1 MNYPT
6 SMQHRL
12 SHRLSLPVFLAVFCL
27 ISAALTS
34 TASAIDI
41 KRVVS
46 PGGIEAWLVQD
57 AKVPLLSIKFFFKGG
72 VETDP
77 IGKEGLANLT
87 STVLDEGAGP
97 YDSEEFQ
104 RRMADNSISVS
115 FTATTDGFY
124 GGVHTLVETQDE
136 AIDLAR
142 LALTQPRFDEEA
154 VERMRRGVLSQ
165 IRRDQGDPDF
175 LARRALYETA
185 FSDHPYGR
193 RARGTVESVGSI
205 TRDDMAAF
213 VRQRF
218 AKDNLT
224 VAVTGDIAP
233 DRLGPV
239 LDRIFGELPANSA
252 VKPPADVAPLGA
264 GETVLVRRPQ
274 PQSVVLMSQPGIKRD
289 DPDWFA
295 ATVMNY
301 VLGAGSFSS
310 RLMEEI
316 RTKRGLTYGVY
327 SYLVPFQHTALVMA
341 GGSTANANAGKMVE
355 LMKAE
360 WQKMRDHGVTQAEL
374 DDAKTYLTGSFP
386 LQFTSSSAIADIL
399 LQVQRDNLGID
410 YLDRRSSLID
420 AVTLEDV
427 QRVAKRLLDPAAL
440 LTVVVGQPEGI
451 EPTKTRD
458 DIPS

>member
-6 SMQHRL
+6 RLSRRL
-12 SHRLSLPVFLAVFCL
+12 SHRSSLPIFLAVFCL
-27 ISAALTS
+27 VSAALTS

-77 IGKEGLANLT
+77 AGKEGLANLT

-104 RRMADNSISVS
+104 RRMADNSISIG

-136 AIDLAR
+136 AVDLAR

-175 LARRALYETA
+175 LSRRALYETA
-185 FSDHPYGR
+185 FPDHPYGR

-252 VKPPADVAPLGA
+252 VKPPTDVVPKGA

-360 WQKMRDHGVTQAEL
+360 WRKMRDHGVTQAEL

-410 YLDRRSSLID
+410 YLDRRSGLIE

-440 LTVVVGQPEGI
+440 LTVVVGQPEGV
-451 EPTKTRD
+451 EPTRTRD

>member
-6 SMQHRL
+6 SLR
-12 SHRLSLPVFLAVFCL
+12 HRLSLPVFLAVFCL

-77 IGKEGLANLT
+77 PGKEGLANLT

-136 AIDLAR
+136 AVDLAR

-185 FSDHPYGR
+185 FPDHPYGR
-193 RARGTVESVGSI
+193 RARGSVESVGSI
-205 TRDDMAAF
+205 TRDDLNGF

-233 DRLGPV
+233 EQLEPV
-239 LDRIFGELPANSA
+239 LDRIFGGLPDKAA
-252 VKPPADVAPLGA
+252 VQPPADTVPKGA

-274 PQSVVLMSQPGIKRD
+274 AQTVVLMSQPGIKRD

-295 ATVMNY
+295 AYIMNY
-301 VLGAGSFSS
+301 VLGAGTFSS
-310 RLMEEI
+310 RLMDEI
-316 RTKRGLTYGVY
+316 REKRGLTYGVY
-327 SYLVPFQHTALVMA
+327 SYLVPFQHTALIMA
-341 GGSTANANAGKMVE
+341 SGSTANANAGKMVE

-360 WQKMRDHGVTQAEL
+360 WQRMRDHGVTQEEL
-374 DDAKTYLTGSFP
+374 DNAKTYLTGSFP
-386 LQFTSSSAIADIL
+386 LQFTSGNAIADVL
-399 LQVQRDNLGID
+399 LSVQRDNLGID
-410 YLDRRSSLID
+410 YLDRRSGLIN
-420 AVTLEDV
+420 AVTAEDV
-427 QRVAKRLLDPAAL
+427 QRIAKRLLDPAAL
-440 LTVVVGQPEGI
+440 LTVIVGQPEGI
-451 EPTKTRD
+451 EPTRTKD
-458 DIPS
+458 DVPS

>member
-1 MNYPT
+1 MNHPKNDAT
-6 SMQHRL
+6 RGT
-12 SHRLSLPVFLAVFCL
+12 RPLSLPVFLIAFFAMLASYVP
-27 ISAALTS
+27 A
-34 TASAIDI
+34 ASAIDI

-57 AKVPLLSIKFFFKGG
+57 TKVPLLSIKFLFKGG

-77 IGKEGLANLT
+77 PGKEGLANLT

-104 RRMADNSISVS
+104 RRLADNSISIG

-124 GGVHTLVETQDE
+124 GGIHSLVETQDE
-136 AIDLAR
+136 AVDLAR

-154 VERMRRGVLSQ
+154 IERMRRGVLSQ

-185 FSDHPYGR
+185 FPDHPYGR
-193 RARGTVESVGSI
+193 RARGSLESVGSI
-205 TRDDMAAF
+205 TKADMTAF

-224 VAVTGDIAP
+224 VAATGDITP
-233 DRLGPV
+233 EQLGPV
-239 LDRIFGELPANSA
+239 LDRIFGALPDKAA
-252 VKPPADVAPLGA
+252 VRPPADTVPKGA
-264 GETVLVRRPQ
+264 GETVLVPRPQ
-274 PQSVVLMSQPGIKRD
+274 PQTVVLMGQAGIKRD

-295 ATVMNY
+295 TTIMNY

-310 RLMEEI
+310 RLMDEI
-316 RTKRGLTYGVY
+316 RQKRGLTYGVY
-327 SYLVPFQHTALVMA
+327 SYLVPFQHSALIMA
-341 GGSTANANAGKMVE
+341 GGSAANANAGKMVE

-360 WQKMRDHGVTQAEL
+360 WQKMRDHGITQQEL

-386 LQFTSSSAIADIL
+386 LQFTSSGAIADVL
-399 LQVQRDNLGID
+399 LQVQRENLGID
-410 YLDRRSSLID
+410 YLDRRTDLINK
-420 AVTLEDV
+420 VTREDV

-451 EPTKTRD
+451 EPTKTKG

>member
-6 SMQHRL
+6 SMQR
-12 SHRLSLPVFLAVFCL
+12 RVSLPVFLAVFCL

-77 IGKEGLANLT
+77 PGKEGLANLT

-104 RRMADNSISVS
+104 RRLADNSISIG
-115 FTATTDGFY
+115 FNATTDGFY
-124 GGVHTLVETQDE
+124 GSVHTLVETQDE
-136 AIDLAR
+136 AVDLAR
-142 LALTQPRFDEEA
+142 LALTEPRFDEEA
-154 VERMRRGVLSQ
+154 VERMRRAVLTQ

-185 FSDHPYGR
+185 FPDHPYGR
-193 RARGTVESVGSI
+193 RARGSVESVGSI
-205 TRDDMAAF
+205 TKADMTAF

-224 VAVTGDIAP
+224 VAATGDITP
-233 DRLGPV
+233 EQLGPV
-239 LDRIFGELPANSA
+239 LDRIFGALPDKAA
-252 VKPPADVAPLGA
+252 VRPPADTVPKGA
-264 GETVLVRRPQ
+264 GETVLVPRPQ
-274 PQSVVLMSQPGIKRD
+274 PQTVVLMSQPGIKRD

-327 SYLVPFQHTALVMA
+327 SYLVPFQHSALVMA

-360 WQKMRDHGVTQAEL
+360 WQNMRDHGVTQAEL

-410 YLDRRSSLID
+410 YLDRRSALID

-440 LTVVVGQPEGI
+440 LTIVVGQPEGI

-458 DIPS
+458 DVPS

>member
-6 SMQHRL
+6 SLRHRL
-12 SHRLSLPVFLAVFCL
+12 SHHMSLAVFLSVFCL

-77 IGKEGLANLT
+77 PGKEGLANLT

-136 AIDLAR
+136 AVDLAR

-185 FSDHPYGR
+185 FPDHPYGR
-193 RARGTVESVGSI
+193 RARGTVESVSSI

-213 VRQRF
+213 VRQHF

-233 DRLGPV
+233 DQLGPV
-239 LDRIFGELPANSA
+239 LDRIFGALPAKAA
-252 VKPPADVAPLGA
+252 VKPPADVVPKGA

-327 SYLVPFQHTALVMA
+327 SYLVPFQHSALMMA
-341 GGSTANANAGKMVE
+341 GGSAANANAGKMVE

-410 YLDRRSSLID
+410 YLDRRSALIE

-458 DIPS
+458 DVPS

>member
-1 MNYPT
+1 MNDPMRGT
-6 SMQHRL
+6 R
-12 SHRLSLPVFLAVFCL
+12 RLSLPVLLAAFCL
-27 ISAALTS
+27 MVTAWTSAAH
-34 TASAIDI
+34 AIDI

-46 PGGIEAWLVQD
+46 PGGIEAWLVRD
-57 AKVPLLSIKFFFKGG
+57 TKIPLLSIKFFFTGG

-77 IGKEGLANLT
+77 AGKEGLANLT

-104 RRMADNSISVS
+104 RRLADNSISIG
-115 FTATTDGFY
+115 FNATTDGFY

-136 AIDLAR
+136 AVDLAR

-185 FSDHPYGR
+185 FPDHPYGR

-239 LDRIFGELPANSA
+239 LDRIFGELPAKAA
-252 VKPPADVAPLGA
+252 VKPPTDVAPKGA

-327 SYLVPFQHTALVMA
+327 SYLVPFQHSALVMA

-360 WQKMRDHGVTQAEL
+360 WQNMRDHGVTQAEL

-410 YLDRRSSLID
+410 YLDRRSALID

-440 LTVVVGQPEGI
+440 LTIVVGQPEGI

-458 DIPS
+458 DVPS